1 LLKQLK
7 IGKREDVVES
17 YRKAMKDLTGNVA
30 RGKEVFKQNCSQ
42 CHKLDGIGH
51 EVGPPLAAFKNRG
64 ADAIVLNVI
73 DPNREVLPQYQ
84 QWSFYDFNGIQHVG
98 LIKAEGEGS
107 ITLLRGENATTT
119 ILRADVESQSNT
131 GRSLMP
137 EGLEN
142 QVDPQKMADLVAYI
156 LSQK

>member
-1 LLKQLK
+1 
-7 IGKREDVVES
+7 
-17 YRKAMKDLTGNVA
+17 MKDLTGDVD
-30 RGKEVFKQNCSQ
+30 RGREVFKQNCSA
-42 CHKLDGIGH
+42 CHKLEGIGH

-64 ADAIVLNVI
+64 GEAIVLNVL

-84 QWSFYDFNGIQHVG
+84 QWMFVDNSGKQHVG

-107 ITLLRGENATTT
+107 ITLQRGENETET
-119 ILRADVESQSNT
+119 ILRADIDTQSNT
-131 GRSLMP
+131 NRSLMP
-137 EGLEN
+137 EGLEK